1 MRIPPVAAMRCK
13 QTCIPQVY
21 GTAIKDGKVC
31 IVMKLYRESLQGLLK
46 RQGGKLP
53 LSEVHTHTHNFIL
66 APLSHPLSPSLSLSI
81 SFSLSIQVN
90 ITLPAKAFGEKGR
103 RRWVGQGRGV
113 LGGRSAEQVGGRS
126 LCGCVYRR

>member
-1 MRIPPVAAMRCK
+1 MRCK

-53 LSEVHTHTHNFIL
+53 LSEVFTHY
-66 APLSHPLSPSLSLSI
+66 S
-81 SFSLSIQVN
+81 QVDMLCR
-90 ITLPAKAFGEKGR
+90 IRSEKARDRWIGEPR
-103 RRWVGQGRGV
+103 QT
-113 LGGRSAEQVGGRS
+113 
-126 LCGCVYRR
+126 